1 MFLFSLFFRI
11 IIRENIKMFNVN
23 EWKWISSIIKKWA
36 CRISHMTSTLVH
48 NIQTIIMIIISSAKN
63 SFRVCREIY
72 KSGIILMKIPRRWSI
87 IKFCNCVFPQWDSI
101 KERSMLKMMG
111 YMNGRWCEVLYST
124 FSLQKNFSYSLWEKN
139 IHIRSKLYNGNVMC
153 MRDWIDLPCII
164 KILFII

>member
-1 MFLFSLFFRI
+1 
-11 IIRENIKMFNVN
+11 MFNVN

-63 SFRVCREIY
+63 SFRVCREIH

-101 KERSMLKMMG
+101 KKRRSMLKMMG
-111 YMNGRWCEVLYST
+111 YINGRWLVWSIVFHFLIT
-124 FSLQKNFSYSLWEKN
+124 IGNFSFLKRIFMYIEN
-139 IHIRSKLYNGNVMC
+139 YVME
-153 MRDWIDLPCII
+153 MWWWA
-164 KILFII
+164 FMFE